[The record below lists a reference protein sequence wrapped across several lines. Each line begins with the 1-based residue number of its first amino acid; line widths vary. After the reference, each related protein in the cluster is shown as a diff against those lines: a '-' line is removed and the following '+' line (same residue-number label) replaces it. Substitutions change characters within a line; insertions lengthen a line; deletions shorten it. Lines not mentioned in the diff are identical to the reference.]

1 MSFDHVQL
9 KNALLGRLSKAE
21 PAEAWREL
29 LAAGVLGLRAPEA
42 QGGLGGV
49 EDVAEVARVFT
60 VIRETLKGLH
70 LASRTAKRTGRPKAS
85 EKRAIAGRGR
95 GR

>member
-42 QGGLGGV
+42 QGGLG
-49 EDVAEVARVFT
+49 
-60 VIRETLKGLH
+60 
-70 LASRTAKRTGRPKAS
+70 LAFADAS
-85 EKRAIAGRGR
+85 SLAIAPFPAWQAAMSAVMPFGV
-95 GR
+95 